1 MNRARRRRKRR
12 RLAVLWRLG
21 RVARS
26 AAFLSGIAGFGC
38 GSDRSDGSFAS
49 AGPGVTIRDSAG
61 VDIVENHLPERPPG
75 QFWRL
80 GPDPEF
86 VLGVNEQ
93 GPVLLQEPGD
103 SVVRDDLDGR
113 VFEVRGLAR
122 LPDGRVALLSQGNH
136 QIFIFEPSG
145 KLSRRIGGR
154 GPGPGEFVGPEH
166 LQYLPPDT
174 LAVWDHWMGPV
185 SYFDTAGTFLGSTRI
200 DLGRTL
206 AALSGGSAESPT
218 TPLADGS
225 FVVRVQRPRPNFSRP
240 GDGTVFRY
248 PPVEFMRLDLR
259 TYVPRS
265 LGTWD
270 GEEVWAVPQRTRNAA
285 PELSDIEHTDLV
297 LDSRI
302 ATGGD
307 PGWVYISNAD
317 RNEVLQ
323 FSLDGTLVRV
333 IRRTTDPVGVT
344 ATADAARKE
353 RLLSLAESMGQDY
366 LVTMMEALPRRA
378 YYPAIAT
385 LAVDSE
391 GNLWA
396 REWSTSETGMP
407 DQWSVFSQE
416 GRWLG
421 VLEGPEDPW
430 LCLENVLPCWFGK
443 DFVLVLRV
451 DDYGREMVA
460 GYRIHK
466 EGY

>member
-1 MNRARRRRKRR
+1 ME
-12 RLAVLWRLG
+12 
-21 RVARS
+21 
-26 AAFLSGIAGFGC
+26 
-38 GSDRSDGSFAS
+38 
-49 AGPGVTIRDSAG
+49 
-61 VDIVENHLPERPPG
+61 IVENHRPERPAG
-75 QFWRL
+75 RFWRL
-80 GPDPEF
+80 SRDPEF
-86 VLGVNEQ
+86 VLGVNEPGLAGAQ
-93 GPVLLQEPGD
+93 APGD
-103 SVVRDDLDGR
+103 SVVRDDLEGT
-113 VFEVRGLAR
+113 VFDVRGLAR

-145 KLSRRIGGR
+145 TLSRGIGGR
-154 GPGPGEFVGPEH
+154 GNGPGEFVGPEH

-174 LAVWDHWMGPV
+174 LAVWDQWMGPV
-185 SYFDTAGTFLGSTRI
+185 SYFDTTGTFLGSRRI
-200 DLGRTL
+200 DLGRML
-206 AALSGGSAESPT
+206 GALSGGSAESPT

-225 FVVRVQRPRPNFSRP
+225 FVVRVQRPRPNFTRP

-248 PPVEFMRLDLR
+248 PPVEFVRLDLR
-259 TYVPRS
+259 TYVSRS

-270 GEEVWAVPQRTRNAA
+270 GAEVWAVPQGTRNAA
-285 PELSDIEHTDLV
+285 PELSDIEETDLV

-302 ATGGD
+302 AIGGD
-307 PGWVYISNAD
+307 PASVYITNAD
-317 RNEVLQ
+317 RNEVLR

-333 IRRTTDPVGVT
+333 IRRTTGPVGVT
-344 ATADAARKE
+344 AAADAARKE
-353 RLLSLAESMGQDY
+353 HLVWLAESMGQDY

-378 YYPAIAT
+378 YYPAIAS

-391 GNLWA
+391 GNLWT

-407 DQWSVFSQE
+407 NQWSVFSQE

-430 LCLENVLPCWFGK
+430 LCLGNVLPCWFGK

-466 EGY
+466 EG